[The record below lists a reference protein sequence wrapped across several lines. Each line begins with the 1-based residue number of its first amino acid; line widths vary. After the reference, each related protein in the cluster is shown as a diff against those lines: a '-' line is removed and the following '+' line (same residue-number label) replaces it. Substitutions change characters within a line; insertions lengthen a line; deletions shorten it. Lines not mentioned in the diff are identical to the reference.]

1 VSFIVLY
8 TSTKW
13 QTITKKKGDFAKHQ
27 MKNKPLS
34 RVPGIGRTKAKLLA
48 TFEIKE
54 VRKTGKTT
62 DKLIAKFNI
71 KKLASGHVD
80 CIYEIKLTSRKC
92 KEIFLTSICCF
103 ASFIFAIS
111 YAKQCVSIS
120 YLLAKIRMFQFF
132 MLFLINGYL
141 QFSTMQYFEN
151 LSGNV
156 S

>member
-1 VSFIVLY
+1 MANNY
-8 TSTKW
+8 
-13 QTITKKKGDFAKHQ
+13 QKKGDFAKHQ

-80 CIYEIKLTSRKC
+80 CIYEINLLPGNAKRSFNFHLWFCIIHFCHFLCKTMRLNLLLTC
-92 KEIFLTSICCF
+92 KDTN
-103 ASFIFAIS
+103 
-111 YAKQCVSIS
+111 VSILYAVS
-120 YLLAKIRMFQFF
+120 YQRVF
-132 MLFLINGYL
+132 
-141 QFSTMQYFEN
+141 T
-151 LSGNV
+151 V
-156 S
+156 